1 MTETKK
7 IIKIFTIADYME
19 EEAWLRQQSQKGW
32 KFVKNT
38 NPITYLFEK
47 SKAED
52 VIYQLEYK
60 NEAVTRDYLQLY
72 QDYGWEYCGTYIG
85 WNYFRKAAKLV
96 EHAGENQIFSDRESK
111 LNMISHIIKT
121 RMLPLLIIF
130 LCIIIPNLSKTDYL
144 SGDLLDKIIFGIFMF
159 LFVLYIV
166 LITYCGGKLIH
177 LRKNL

>member
-121 RMLPLLIIF
+121 RMLPLLRAP
-130 LCIIIPNLSKTDYL
+130 LKTYE
-144 SGDLLDKIIFGIFMF
+144 KR
-159 LFVLYIV
+159 
-166 LITYCGGKLIH
+166 CPKQ
-177 LRKNL
+177 